1 MIDLKKTQQHSIEQ
15 IFVLILLTLFAAV
28 AFILVAMG
36 ARQYHS
42 IANLMTNNYE
52 KRTISSYLEEKMN
65 QNDGSG
71 TIQMTNVGDSPA
83 IALEEEVNGAVF
95 ITYIYC
101 YDGFLYEITVSQD
114 TPVSQGDGQQIIEM
128 EQMSVRFLR
137 ANLLEFSI
145 TDQKKDTFPVYVS
158 LQSDQ

>member
-42 IANLMTNNYE
+42 IANLMTSNYE

-83 IALEEEVNGAVF
+83 IAL
-95 ITYIYC
+95 
-101 YDGFLYEITVSQD
+101 
-114 TPVSQGDGQQIIEM
+114 
-128 EQMSVRFLR
+128 
-137 ANLLEFSI
+137 
-145 TDQKKDTFPVYVS
+145 
-158 LQSDQ
+158 